1 MQAQGLLRRLAPVLN
16 WVALAALLGALA
28 GLSAALKLASDNS
41 YFQESMRNLAGR
53 ELEIGAFRGAQSGLL
68 IAAGALL
75 VFFLAWPVCRLILRS
90 SRKATLGAALA
101 VPVLAILAIVAFKIN
116 LDVFPSLLS
125 VPSLLGNAG
134 LLAASFLLWW
144 FLVKWL
150 AHLQD
155 RLGGIAGSLSATAA
169 LGVLL
174 VLVVG
179 APMGLAQLWKVEVD
193 SRKPNVLIVLIDALR
208 ADRLGSY
215 GYQRDT
221 SPNIDKVAKEGWRFT
236 SAISQ
241 APWTQPSVA
250 SLITGL
256 YVRQTSISGG
266 SWEDQEREGAVL
278 VDTLSAGHWTLAE
291 QLASIGYET
300 AAFGK
305 NHHLLPELGFA
316 QGYETY
322 DWLQP
327 FRVGDLPKIFRRFRP
342 EFAGDLVARRIDDH
356 FIDWVDANEDRRFF
370 AYLHHINVHW
380 PYRSPAP
387 FSGMYTKTPSPENFN
402 STKFMPNTVK
412 RLKEVPGATL
422 DPATLRAMSDA
433 YDEGIRYVDDSLGKM
448 FDALAR
454 RGLYDNTLIIIV
466 ADHGE
471 EFLEHG
477 LLGHGESLYD
487 ELIRVPLIVK
497 FPCPGPYCSP
507 RTVTSQ
513 VESVDIFPTVMGVIG
528 KEPPAD
534 LVGRNLAA
542 VTADS
547 EVAYSELNSSIALRT
562 PDWKLIYDEK
572 GDSTRLYNLKEDPR
586 EANDLANSEP
596 ALRKVLLARVLD
608 FGATHQ
614 KGASAHSDTVEADE
628 AMLENLKALGYVK

>member
-16 WVALAALLGALA
+16 WGALAALLGALA

-215 GYQRDT
+215 GYQ
-221 SPNIDKVAKEGWRFT
+221 SGY
-236 SAISQ
+236 
-241 APWTQPSVA
+241 QPEHRQSCE
-250 SLITGL
+250 SGL
-256 YVRQTSISGG
+256 EIQ
-266 SWEDQEREGAVL
+266 
-278 VDTLSAGHWTLAE
+278 
-291 QLASIGYET
+291 
-300 AAFGK
+300 
-305 NHHLLPELGFA
+305 
-316 QGYETY
+316 
-322 DWLQP
+322 
-327 FRVGDLPKIFRRFRP
+327 
-342 EFAGDLVARRIDDH
+342 
-356 FIDWVDANEDRRFF
+356 DRRF
-370 AYLHHINVHW
+370 LGLL
-380 PYRSPAP
+380 RSRVALRPAAR
-387 FSGMYTKTPSPENFN
+387 E
-402 STKFMPNTVK
+402 
-412 RLKEVPGATL
+412 A
-422 DPATLRAMSDA
+422 A
-433 YDEGIRYVDDSLGKM
+433 DEHLISSLGRVPRWTVAGPGSSPSRSRVTASASRMKAHISRARPRESKSM
-448 FDALAR
+448 IRRTRRSDLGRQRQGPRLAR
-454 RGLYDNTLIIIV
+454 GQAGTPAFRRYARRSAGRLVRHMY
-466 ADHGE
+466 HGIPAAHKQIE
-471 EFLEHG
+471 
-477 LLGHGESLYD
+477 LG
-487 ELIRVPLIVK
+487 
-497 FPCPGPYCSP
+497 
-507 RTVTSQ
+507 RT
-513 VESVDIFPTVMGVIG
+513 G
-528 KEPPAD
+528 
-534 LVGRNLAA
+534 
-542 VTADS
+542 
-547 EVAYSELNSSIALRT
+547 SIC
-562 PDWKLIYDEK
+562 
-572 GDSTRLYNLKEDPR
+572 
-586 EANDLANSEP
+586 
-596 ALRKVLLARVLD
+596 
-608 FGATHQ
+608 
-614 KGASAHSDTVEADE
+614 
-628 AMLENLKALGYVK
+628 